1 MNDLFL
7 VVGLVIVGL
16 VVLLFGLGALLVR
29 LADTRGA
36 TYGTGRFAANVIKGI
51 VGLAIIGGLFYLN
64 TLIVTAL
71 YVDPNVWEAEC
82 RAARDRGCDGLEGV
96 IGLASIIEFGIL
108 YSLWGRI
115 FGRGGR
121 QRRNE

>member
-16 VVLLFGLGALLVR
+16 VVLVFGLGALLVL

-36 TYGTGRFAANVIKGI
+36 AYGTGRLAARVIKG
-51 VGLAIIGGLFYLN
+51 VVVLVVLGVLFTLN

-71 YVDPNVWEAEC
+71 GLDPYAGAIKS
-82 RAARDRGCDGLEGV
+82 RRGDDVSPLLLL
-96 IGLASIIEFGIL
+96 IALASFVEFGIL
-108 YSLWGRI
+108 YSLRGRF
-115 FGRGGR
+115 FGRGGAPKK
-121 QRRNE
+121 E

>member
-16 VVLLFGLGALLVR
+16 VVLVFGLGALLVL

-36 TYGTGRFAANVIKGI
+36 AYGTGRFAARVIKG
-51 VGLAIIGGLFYLN
+51 VVTLVVLGGLFAIN
-64 TLIVTAL
+64 TLIVMAL
-71 YVDPNVWEAEC
+71 GLDPYAGAIKSRSTGADVSPLLLLIA
-82 RAARDRGCDGLEGV
+82 
-96 IGLASIIEFGIL
+96 LASFVEFGIL
-108 YSLWGRI
+108 YYLRGRI

>member
-16 VVLLFGLGALLVR
+16 VVLVFGLGALLVL
-29 LADTRGA
+29 LADTMSA
-36 TYGTGRFAANVIKGI
+36 AYGTGRFAARVIKG
-51 VGLAIIGGLFYLN
+51 VVMLVVLGGLFTIN
-64 TLIVTAL
+64 TLIVMGL
-71 YVDPNVWEAEC
+71 GLDPYAGAIKG
-82 RAARDRGCDGLEGV
+82 RRGDDVSPLLLL
-96 IGLASIIEFGIL
+96 IALASFVEFGIL
-108 YSLWGRI
+108 YSVRGRI